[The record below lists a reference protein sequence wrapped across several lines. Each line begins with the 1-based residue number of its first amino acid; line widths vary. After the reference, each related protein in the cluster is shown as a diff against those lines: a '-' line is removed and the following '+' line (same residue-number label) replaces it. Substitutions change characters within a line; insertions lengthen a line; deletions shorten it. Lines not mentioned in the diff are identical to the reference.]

1 MAQHVIVG
9 VGRDRLAPWRTC
21 WSTPG
26 TPSGWSPAAAP
37 GPTGEGVE
45 RVAADATDAERLT
58 ALTRGAVALYNC
70 ANPPYDKWLTDWPP
84 LASAL
89 LAAAERT
96 GAVPGRPWA
105 TCTATA
111 RSTAR

>member
-9 VGRDRLAPWRTC
+9 SGAVGSAVANLLVDAGHTVRVVTRRGSGPDR
-21 WSTPG
+21 
-26 TPSGWSPAAAP
+26 
-37 GPTGEGVE
+37 EGVE

-70 ANPPYDKWLTDWPP
+70 ANPPYDRWLTDWPP
-84 LASAL
+84 LASRCSPRRSA
-89 LAAAERT
+89 
-96 GAVPGRPWA
+96 PGPGWSPWA